1 MALYAKTLTT
11 TFANLATTLSS
22 MTANTSITISDPAN
36 VTLGS
41 PDTSGTIGYIIKNY
55 TGSYLVDLSP
65 TDMSSINVGGVTS
78 YNWFQGCTKL
88 SGIGKLPNIS
98 TGQQRFYDCTNLVYV
113 NTSNYTQMTNGYY
126 MFYGCTSLTSF
137 DLGNFLQLTSSK
149 GMFMGCTS
157 LASVTNFNSLTS
169 LATTDNMF
177 SNCTALTSFSIT
189 VSSSKIE
196 SAMYM
201 FSNCTALTSFSMSNV
216 DKLVYSDSMFYGCTS
231 LTSFSFPSNVTTI
244 KSMGS
249 MFYGCSKLTTFDIS
263 IFTYASGIVMNHA
276 FQNCTSLKTVYAY
289 YNTTVSSTASSWS
302 GAFSG
307 DTALKSF
314 NVTTLAA
321 YNAMFNKTYSDYAN
335 IGLTSPITPTL
346 AGQYVYKRIA

>member
-1 MALYAKTLTT
+1 MALYTNTLTT

-36 VTLGS
+36 VKLGS

-65 TDMSSINVGGVTS
+65 TDMSSINTGLVTS

-88 SGIGKLPNIS
+88 SGIGKFPNIS
-98 TGQQRFYDCTNLVYV
+98 TGQQRFYGCTNLVYV
-113 NTSNYTQMTNGYY
+113 DISNYTHMTSCYY

-137 DLGNFLQLTSSK
+137 DLGNFLQLTDSK

-157 LASVTNFNSLTS
+157 LASVTNFNSLTL

-177 SNCTALTSFSIT
+177 SNCTALTSFS
-189 VSSSKIE
+189 
-196 SAMYM
+196 
-201 FSNCTALTSFSMSNV
+201 MSNAN
-216 DKLVYSDSMFYGCTS
+216 KLVYSDGMFYGCTS

-244 KSMGS
+244 KDMRS

-263 IFTYASGIVMNHA
+263 IFTYASGIVMNYA

-321 YNAMFNKTYSDYAN
+321 YNAMFSKTYSDYAN